1 MRYVG
6 STKLRLI
13 RGVVDDNINVLQ
25 GSRSASH
32 PNIAPP
38 LKRRTAPW
46 LGASL
51 LISLIAY
58 FTAPSPMAWK
68 RAPAVTKTAS
78 AISHKAD
85 SAVAITRTAPQD
97 VQAEPRALDREAIPL
112 SIKKIVIDAG
122 HGGKQPGAISDS
134 GISEKQITLDIAHRL
149 RQVME
154 KGPFEVLMTRQGDQT
169 LGLEKRVAFAN
180 SNNADLFVSIHVNW
194 TEPRALRPLETYYVG
209 PSDDPATIHLTSQEN
224 RDSGYSLSDYRR
236 LLERIYMDN
245 RRDESRKLAGNIHSE
260 LYHSLR
266 LINPNVDNRGVKM
279 APFLVLVETQ
289 MPAILVEV
297 SSLSNEDEVA
307 LLTKPEYQEKIALAI
322 FRGIRSYANSLNG
335 TGTKGS

>member
-13 RGVVDDNINVLQ
+13 RGVVEDNISVVQ
-25 GSRSASH
+25 GTLRVSQPKVAMS
-32 PNIAPP
+32 P
-38 LKRRTAPW
+38 KRRTAPW

-51 LISLIAY
+51 LISVAAY
-58 FTAPSPMAWK
+58 LTAPSLMAWR
-68 RAPAVTKTAS
+68 RAPAAKPAPR
-78 AISHKAD
+78 ISHRAD
-85 SAVAITRTAPQD
+85 SAIAIIGKEPPEM
-97 VQAEPRALDREAIPL
+97 QAEPRPIDREAIPL
-112 SIKKIVIDAG
+112 SVKKIVIDAG
-122 HGGKQPGAISDS
+122 HGGKQPGAISES
-134 GISEKQITLDIAHRL
+134 GISEKQITLDIALRL
-149 RQVME
+149 RQIME

-169 LGLEKRVAFAN
+169 LGLENRVAFAN
-180 SNNADLFVSIHVNW
+180 ANNADLFVSIHVNW

-245 RRDESRKLAGNIHSE
+245 RRDESRKLAGNIQSE

-266 LINPNVDNRGVKM
+266 LVNPSLDNRGVKM

-307 LLTKPEYQEKIALAI
+307 LLTKADYQEKIALAI